1 MRSVGIIDVIHELVG
16 IALDPKVKSMGQG
29 ALTGVVAVVSLET
42 VRQAPGNPIQ
52 KKQPLAHV
60 GVHVPAVDQPLIES
74 EDVEKGLSR
83 KELGVPGIV
92 EAHVRV
98 RERDLV
104 QVERSPELIAGADD
118 RGWIRSGE
126 RFPDWLR

>member
-1 MRSVGIIDVIHELVG
+1 M
-16 IALDPKVKSMGQG
+16 
-29 ALTGVVAVVSLET
+29 VAVVSLKA
-42 VRQAPGNPIQ
+42 VRQAPGSPIQ

-60 GVHVPAVDQPLIES
+60 GVHVPAVNQPLIES

-83 KELGVPGIV
+83 KELGVARIV

>member
-1 MRSVGIIDVIHELVG
+1 MLRVGILDVVHELAG

-29 ALTGVVAVVSLET
+29 ALTGVVTVVSLET
-42 VRQAPGNPIQ
+42 VRQAPGNAIQ

-60 GVHVPAVDQPLIES
+60 GVHVPAVDHPLIES
-74 EDVEKGLSR
+74 DAVEQGLCWT
-83 KELGVPGIV
+83 ELGVPGIV

-98 RERDLV
+98 REGDLV
-104 QVERSPELIAGADD
+104 QVERSSELIAGADD

-126 RFPDWLR
+126 RFPDWFR

>member
-1 MRSVGIIDVIHELVG
+1 M
-16 IALDPKVKSMGQG
+16 
-29 ALTGVVAVVSLET
+29 
-42 VRQAPGNPIQ
+42 
-52 KKQPLAHV
+52 
-60 GVHVPAVDQPLIES
+60 PAVDQPLIES

-83 KELGVPGIV
+83 KELGVAGIV